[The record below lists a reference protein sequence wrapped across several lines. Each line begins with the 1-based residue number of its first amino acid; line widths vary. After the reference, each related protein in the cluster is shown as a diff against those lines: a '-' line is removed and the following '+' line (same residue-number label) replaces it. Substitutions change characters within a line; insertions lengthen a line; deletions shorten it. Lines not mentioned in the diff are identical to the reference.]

1 MNRQELHALLQDTAG
16 LVPEPVDNPIACSY
30 FFQRVEWHPQRS
42 TRVFR
47 VLVDSAG
54 EPARIQL
61 CASSDNNNTVLL
73 AQPFSREQ
81 LLGLVRQEVALITA
95 RLDLQAPAAPW
106 HAATTAATPTA

>member
-16 LVPEPVDNPIACSY
+16 LVPEPVDNPIARSY

-47 VLVDSAG
+47 VLFDSAG

-61 CASSDNNNTVLL
+61 CASSDNNNTVVL
-73 AQPFSREQ
+73 AQPFSTEQ
-81 LLGLVRQEVALITA
+81 LLDLARQEVALIKTRQA
-95 RLDLQAPAAPW
+95 REAIAQRS
-106 HAATTAATPTA
+106 

>member
-1 MNRQELHALLQDTAG
+1 MNRQELHALLRDTAG
-16 LVPEPVDNPIACSY
+16 LVPEPVDNPVARSY

-47 VLVDSAG
+47 VLFDSAG

-73 AQPFSREQ
+73 AQPFSTEQ
-81 LLGLVRQEVALITA
+81 LLDLARQEVALIQTRLA
-95 RLDLQAPAAPW
+95 REAPAQRS
-106 HAATTAATPTA
+106 

>member
-16 LVPEPVDNPIACSY
+16 LVPEPVDNPVARSY

-47 VLVDSAG
+47 ILFDPSG

-73 AQPFSREQ
+73 AQPFSTEQ
-81 LLGLVRQEVALITA
+81 LLDLARQEVALIKTRLA
-95 RLDLQAPAAPW
+95 REAPALRS
-106 HAATTAATPTA
+106 

>member
-1 MNRQELHALLQDTAG
+1 MRRQELHALLQDIAG
-16 LVPEPVDNPIACSY
+16 LVPEPVDNPVARSY

-47 VLVDSAG
+47 VLFDSAG

-73 AQPFSREQ
+73 AQPFSTEQ
-81 LLGLVRQEVALITA
+81 LLDLARQEVALIKTRLA
-95 RLDLQAPAAPW
+95 REAPAQRS
-106 HAATTAATPTA
+106 